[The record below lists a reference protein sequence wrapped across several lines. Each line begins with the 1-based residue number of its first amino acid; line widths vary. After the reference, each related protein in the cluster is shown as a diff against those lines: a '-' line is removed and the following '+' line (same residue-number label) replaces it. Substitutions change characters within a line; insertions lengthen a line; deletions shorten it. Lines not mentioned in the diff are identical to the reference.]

1 MEKGTTPMGD
11 LVMLAQRVRLNP
23 DPNRLPGGQV
33 LEDLTNGIAG
43 FSLIFC
49 LIGLVIGAAMW
60 GLGSTSSNY
69 QQTFVGKKA
78 FAVSAL
84 AALLIGGAAAII
96 NFFYGAGQNI

>member
-1 MEKGTTPMGD
+1 MEGGAAPVD
-11 LVMLAQRVRLNP
+11 VVAILAQKVNLNP
-23 DPNRLPGGQV
+23 NPNELPGGHV
-33 LEDLTNGIAG
+33 LESLTNGIAG

-49 LIGLVIGAAMW
+49 LIGLVVGAAMW

-69 QQTFVGKKA
+69 QQTFIGKKA

-96 NFFYGAGQNI
+96 NFFYGAGQSI

>member
-1 MEKGTTPMGD
+1 MPGVEHLELGTYPES
-11 LVMLAQRVRLNP
+11 LY
-23 DPNRLPGGQV
+23 LPGHRS
-33 LEDLTNGIAG
+33 DRAG
-43 FSLIFC
+43 L
-49 LIGLVIGAAMW
+49 

-96 NFFYGAGQNI
+96 NFFYGAGQTI

>member
-1 MEKGTTPMGD
+1 MRG
-11 LVMLAQRVRLNP
+11 LMLWAQRVDL
-23 DPNRLPGGQV
+23 DPNPKELPGGQV
-33 LEDLTNGIAG
+33 LESLTNGIAG
-43 FSLIFC
+43 FGLIFC
-49 LIGLVIGAAMW
+49 LIGLVVGAAMW

-69 QQTFVGKKA
+69 QQTFVGKRA

>member
-1 MEKGTTPMGD
+1 
-11 LVMLAQRVRLNP
+11 
-23 DPNRLPGGQV
+23 
-33 LEDLTNGIAG
+33 
-43 FSLIFC
+43 
-49 LIGLVIGAAMW
+49 MW

-96 NFFYGAGQNI
+96 NFFYGAGQHI

>member
-1 MEKGTTPMGD
+1 MKD
-11 LVMLAQRVRLNP
+11 LLLLAQRVDL
-23 DPNRLPGGQV
+23 DPNPNQLPGGQV
-33 LEDLTNGIAG
+33 LESLTNGIAG

-49 LIGLVIGAAMW
+49 LIGLVVGAAMW